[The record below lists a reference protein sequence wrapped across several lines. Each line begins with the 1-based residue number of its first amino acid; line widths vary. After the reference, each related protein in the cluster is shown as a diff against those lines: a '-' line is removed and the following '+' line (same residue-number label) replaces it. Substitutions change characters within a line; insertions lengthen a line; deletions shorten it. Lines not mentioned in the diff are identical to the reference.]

1 MKPRRAAVLAV
12 LLAPLVAGGATRVA
26 SRDSFA
32 AGMTV
37 ARDTAGCLDTLQAS
51 DSVSAVVTMSVRTQ
65 NPKTKL
71 PPDFED
77 LFVQEFRSRLTVPQN
92 LPLSVMGGWRPCDSL
107 RRGCVSGVLIVGSRA
122 YLSVRPTGT
131 LSRAGVIDFS
141 LTPAFS
147 DSVRV
152 VLERISLEKMSPF
165 FNGKDSIPVE
175 ISIEVEPNPDSVP
188 RVRHLFRVTI
198 PHYRLPFTFA
208 ASPRAVMPHY
218 PSLAQARGIDDSVAV
233 TFTVLPD
240 GTVAPQSVDVQA
252 GNHIDFIRS
261 VFEKLATTKY
271 IPARIGS
278 CPVATWTGQSFSFKL
293 R

>member
-1 MKPRRAAVLAV
+1 MRPGRVAVLAV
-12 LLAPLVAGGATRVA
+12 LLVPMVAGAATRHTA
-26 SRDSFA
+26 GDSLPA
-32 AGMTV
+32 PATA
-37 ARDTAGCLDTLQAS
+37 ARDTAGCLDTLHAS

-65 NPKTKL
+65 NPETKL

-77 LFVQEFRSRLTVPQN
+77 LFVLEFKSRLKVPAS
-92 LPLSVMGGWRPCDSL
+92 LPLSVMGGWMPCDSR
-107 RRGCVSGVLIVGSRA
+107 RRGCVSGVLMLGSRA
-122 YLSVRPTGT
+122 YLSARPTGT

-147 DSVRV
+147 DSVRA
-152 VLERISLEKMSPF
+152 VLERISEERMSPF

-175 ISIEVEPNPDSVP
+175 IVIGVEPNPDSVP

-208 ASPRAVMPHY
+208 SSPKAVMPHY
-218 PSLAQARGIDDSVAV
+218 PPLAQARGIDDSVAV

-261 VFEKLATTKY
+261 VFEKLSTTRY
-271 IPARIGS
+271 VPARIGS